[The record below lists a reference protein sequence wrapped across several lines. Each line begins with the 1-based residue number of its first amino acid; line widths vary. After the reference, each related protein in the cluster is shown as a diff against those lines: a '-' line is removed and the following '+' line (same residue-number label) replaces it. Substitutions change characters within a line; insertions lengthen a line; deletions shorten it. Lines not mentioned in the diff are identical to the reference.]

1 MCRKLVLRLVP
12 VLALTLLCGGAALC
26 AAAAPADLAARIDPI
41 FQGFRPD
48 GPGCAVGVMRDGAL
62 VFAKGYGLAN
72 LEHGAPITPKTVF
85 YVGSVSKQFTAM
97 TVAHLARQGKLSLDD
112 DVRKHIPEVPDF
124 GTPITARQ
132 LIHHTSGLREKWS
145 LLALSDWRD
154 GDLVTLGDV
163 LELIRRQRTLNFRP
177 GDEHLYSNTGYD
189 LLAILVE
196 RVTGKPLREAAQEAF
211 FAPLGMMDTRFGDDR
226 TRIIPRRAVA
236 YGPQEKGGFVI
247 DMPNVETVGSG
258 GLYTTVEDL
267 ALWEENFYTGRAGG
281 KELMEQV
288 QTPGTLNGGTRLD
301 YAFGL
306 GVDEFRG
313 LKRVWHN
320 GGLAG
325 YRSVLLRAPEQHV
338 SVAVLCNAGDASDPD
353 ALGARV
359 AEVVLAD
366 ALGPEP
372 PQAQAPAAA
381 TIALS
386 EKDLARVAG
395 VYLNESEGLA
405 RSLVLENGKLFYR
418 RGPGNQTE
426 LAPLAP
432 DRFLLLGVPVHAEIK
447 VERGPDGAPVRMTL
461 HAEGQQDTVF
471 RAVPPADS
479 ANLAELAGTYRSE
492 ELDSTWTLEAQDG
505 KLAIHRRRHQDTML
519 SAVFADGFVT
529 GDGGLVRF
537 ERGQDRRVTGLV
549 VTVPGARN
557 VRFVRMGGSELAG
570 AVLTI
575 P

>member
-1 MCRKLVLRLVP
+1 MSRKPVLRFISVF
-12 VLALTLLCGGAALC
+12 ALTLLSGGSSLR
-26 AAAAPADLAARIDPI
+26 AAADPAVLAAQIDPI
-41 FQGFRPD
+41 FQDFRPD

-72 LEHGAPITPKTVF
+72 LEDGAPITPKTAF

-97 TVAHLARQGKLSLDD
+97 AVAHLARQGKLSLDD
-112 DVRKHIPEVPDF
+112 DVRKHIPEVPDL
-124 GTPITARQ
+124 GSPITVRH

-145 LLALSDWRD
+145 LLALSDWRE
-154 GDLVTLGDV
+154 GDLVTLGDM
-163 LELIRRQRTLNFRP
+163 LDLIRRQRTLNFRP

-196 RVTGKPLREAAQEAF
+196 RVAGKPLREVAQEAF
-211 FAPLGMMDTRFGDDR
+211 FAPLGMVDTLFGDDR

-236 YGPQEKGGFVI
+236 YGPREGGGFLI

-281 KELMEQV
+281 QELMEQV
-288 QTPGTLNGGTRLD
+288 QTPGMLNNGTRLD

-306 GVDEFRG
+306 GVDEMRG

-325 YRSVLLRAPEQHV
+325 YRSVLLRFPEKHV
-338 SVAVLCNAGDASDPD
+338 SVAVLCNAGDSSNPD

-359 AEVVLAD
+359 AEAVLAD

-372 PQAQAPAAA
+372 PKAQAPAAETVSVSA
-381 TIALS
+381 Q
-386 EKDLARVAG
+386 DLTRVAG
-395 VYLNESEGLA
+395 VFLNESEGLA
-405 RSLVLENGKLFYR
+405 RSLVVENGKLFYR
-418 RGPGNQTE
+418 RSPGNQTE
-426 LAPLAP
+426 LAPLGP
-432 DRFLLLGVPVHAEIK
+432 DRFLFLGTPVRAEIR

-461 HAEGQQDTVF
+461 QIEGQQETVF
-471 RAVPPADS
+471 QSVPPAS
-479 ANLAELAGTYRSE
+479 AGAAELATLVGTYRSE
-492 ELDSTWTLEAQDG
+492 ELDSTWILEAQDG
-505 KLAIHRRRHQDTML
+505 KLVLHRRRHRDATL
-519 SAVFADGFVT
+519 AAAFADGFSV
-529 GDGGLVRF
+529 DGVALVRF
-537 ERGQDRRVTGLV
+537 ERGPDRRVTGLV

-557 VRFVRMGGSELAG
+557 VRFVRMRRR
-570 AVLTI
+570 
-575 P
+575 